1 MWMQCSVLSHI
12 SHWLSRMELLPVE
25 SSGSWASDELSR
37 SGSEQ
42 RSFIWNPGHPNLLPV
57 ASAPDSGQRA
67 AARHGTLDIN
77 WLQRLRVTI
86 HPAQGRFCANNIRR
100 PRTAWKS
107 TLHHKILRLR
117 SFALEFIQPHTGEL
131 QMQRSAV
138 AGCSWH
144 TLAQNYWQPWPRR
157 WSWPS
162 AITAR
167 PARSGVDL
175 CVLARDSWRTFITRH
190 RWATYGP
197 L

>member
-1 MWMQCSVLSHI
+1 MQCSVLSHI

-37 SGSEQ
+37 SGEQ
-42 RSFIWNPGHPNLLPV
+42 RSLIWNPGHPNLLPV
-57 ASAPDSGQRA
+57 ASAPDSGQA

-86 HPAQGRFCANNIRR
+86 HPAQGRFCAKNIRHPR
-100 PRTAWKS
+100 PAWKS
-107 TLHHKILRLR
+107 TLHHKILKCHIRVGEWHRLR
-117 SFALEFIQPHTGEL
+117 SVRRV
-131 QMQRSAV
+131 QRSAV

-144 TLAQNYWQPWPRR
+144 KLAQNYWQPWPRR
-157 WSWPS
+157 WSWSS
-162 AITAR
+162 AITAQ

>member
-1 MWMQCSVLSHI
+1 
-12 SHWLSRMELLPVE
+12 MELLPVE

-37 SGSEQ
+37 SGGEQ

-86 HPAQGRFCANNIRR
+86 HPAQGRFCANNIRH
-100 PRTAWKS
+100 PRTAWKR

-157 WSWPS
+157 WSWS
-162 AITAR
+162 RAITAR
-167 PARSGVDL
+167 TLWSGSL
-175 CVLARDSWRTFITRH
+175 CS
-190 RWATYGP
+190 GSG
-197 L
+197 